1 MIGANNG
8 LPQNNFDQSGV
19 LTSSQFT
26 RNLYDLKYRG
36 NGSGRDSYIYE
47 NNGGFSSKVVYSSPK
62 HGTTAM
68 LPSLKV

>member
-47 NNGGFSSKVVYSSPK
+47 NNGGFSS
-62 HGTTAM
+62 
-68 LPSLKV
+68 

>member
-1 MIGANNG
+1 MIGPNNG
-8 LPQNNFDQSGV
+8 LPQNYFDQSGT
-19 LTSSQFT
+19 LSSSQFT

-36 NGSGRDSYIYE
+36 NGTGRDSYIYE
-47 NNGGFSSKVVYSSPK
+47 NNGGFSTKIINHSPK